1 MQLSQT
7 DIQEFKDLYE
17 EEFKEELSWSEA
29 AQIARDLINLFEF
42 LYDSCPNGP
51 TVNHPL
57 EGDQVRKAPP
67 AV

>member
-17 EEFKEELSWSEA
+17 EEFKEELSWSQA
-29 AQIARDLINLFEF
+29 TQMARDVINLFEA
-42 LYDSCPNGP
+42 LYDGCPVGP
-51 TVNHPL
+51 TVTHPL

>member
-29 AQIARDLINLFEF
+29 AQMAHDVINVFEA
-42 LYDSCPNGP
+42 LYDGCPIGP
-51 TVNHPL
+51 TMNHPL
-57 EGDQVRKAPP
+57 EGDQGRTVPP
-67 AV
+67 AA